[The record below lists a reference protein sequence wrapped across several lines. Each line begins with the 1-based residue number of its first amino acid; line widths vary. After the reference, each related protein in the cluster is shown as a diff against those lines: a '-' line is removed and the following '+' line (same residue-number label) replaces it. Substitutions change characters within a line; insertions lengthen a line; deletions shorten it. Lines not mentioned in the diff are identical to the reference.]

1 MAALFGSGGRSSGPK
16 PLVEF
21 RAGKMSLK
29 GNMVHP
35 DKRKGLVLIEQGD
48 DQLMHFKWKDRSTG
62 SVEDDW
68 IIFPDDIEFKKV
80 SCCSTGRVYLLK
92 FKASSRKMF
101 YWMQEPKS
109 DKDEEYSKK
118 VNDYLNNPS
127 SVHSSSSSGRGSAI
141 AGLDINNL
149 QDTELQSLLSNM
161 SQQQLVSLFSASAG
175 SGISSIMGG
184 GAASSSR
191 QRPSNRSSNRNTSTS
206 SFTPSTSA
214 ATTTTK
220 TPAPSTPADAS
231 TKSAHQWSAIKL
243 PEDAA
248 GEPAVDLSSS
258 INVEVLQPLLENK
271 EFVDKMK
278 EFLPKETE
286 DTRKSKPDP
295 VTDIKGAV
303 QSPQFQQALSVFSTA
318 LQSGQLAPLV
328 REFNLGDEAV
338 AAATQGSMEQFI
350 KALQNSKT
358 STEGGD
364 DSEKML
370 TD

>member
-68 IIFPDDIEFKKV
+68 IIFPDDIEFK
-80 SCCSTGRVYLLK
+80 
-92 FKASSRKMF
+92 KMF

-214 ATTTTK
+214 ATTTTTK

-231 TKSAHQWSAIKL
+231 TKSSHQWSAIKL